1 MKKFIALM
9 LASLMVIGMLAG
21 CSHQESPKSND
32 SVDQNTPTDK
42 NTSPDADAE
51 VQEDPVEI
59 VWFIRND
66 EPQHYDE
73 VMAAVNEKLLAE
85 KNMTLD
91 LRFIS
96 PGDYETK
103 MQMAMAG
110 GDDWDLCFTSHWS
123 NSYVNAAGKGAY
135 LELTPEMLAENA
147 PNVMKVMPEQFW
159 DGVKVNGGIYGLIN
173 YQIMYSQAAF
183 MFLKEVVDELKIDVT
198 TIDNWD
204 ALNEA
209 LGQIAEAYPDRY
221 ATRGG
226 GPTQPELL
234 LQETPL
240 SLVMGLPF
248 LMFDTKTQKIDNNKF
263 FEEIE
268 PTLASFKLWKDEGY
282 VPADAA
288 TLKDE
293 NTLLKSGQII
303 TRYQA
308 NKPGVEASLKLTL
321 GLDYVVVPMGGSVVS
336 TNSVQSTITA
346 VNINSK
352 HPEKAVQLYDYIFS
366 NPEIANMLFYGLE
379 GLDYEMVD
387 GYVQTKEDCWKAPQ
401 WQLGNQF
408 NAYLTV
414 GSVDGVWE
422 ETMKLNAE
430 ADLDPLFGFV
440 PDRSAIETELAS
452 CEAVWGEY
460 KDILYYGLQDY
471 TTVIP
476 EMMAKLEVA
485 GLKTVTEELQSQIDA
500 YLASK

>member
-1 MKKFIALM
+1 MKKLIALL
-9 LASLMVIGMLAG
+9 LALLMVFGMLAG
-21 CSHQESPKSND
+21 CASQESVQPND
-32 SVDQNTPTDK
+32 NKEQTTTTDE
-42 NTSPDADAE
+42 SADKDSESAE
-51 VQEDPVEI
+51 EPVEI
-59 VWFIRND
+59 IWLIRND

-85 KNMTLD
+85 LNMTLD
-91 LRFIS
+91 LRFIA

-110 GDDWDLCFTSHWS
+110 GDDWDLCFTSHWC
-123 NSYVNAAGKGAY
+123 NNYVNAAGKGAY

-147 PNVMKVMPEQFW
+147 PNLMETMPEQFW
-159 DGVKVNGGIYGLIN
+159 DGIKVNDGIYGMIN
-173 YQIMYSQAAF
+173 YQIMYSQAGF
-183 MFLKEVVDELKIDVT
+183 MIMKDVVDEQGIDVS

-204 ALNEA
+204 TLNEV

-221 ATRGG
+221 ATRGAG
-226 GPTQPELL
+226 VSQPELF

-240 SLVMGLPF
+240 SLVMSLPF
-248 LMFDTKTQKIDNNKF
+248 LMYDTETQKIDNNKF

-268 PTLASFKLWKDEGY
+268 PALASFKLWKDEGY

-303 TRYQA
+303 SRYQA
-308 NKPGVEASLKLTL
+308 NKPGVEAALKATY
-321 GLDYVVVPMGGSVVS
+321 GVDYVVVPMGGSVVN
-336 TNSVQSTITA
+336 TNAVQSTITA
-346 VNINSK
+346 VNINSE
-352 HPEKAVQLYDYIFS
+352 HPEKAIQLYDYIFG

-379 GLDYEMVD
+379 GLDYELVD
-387 GYVQTKEDCWKAPQ
+387 GRVQKLDGCWTAPA

-408 NAYLTV
+408 NAMLTV
-414 GSVDGVWE
+414 NDVDGVWE

-430 ADLDPLFGFV
+430 ADLDPLFGFA
-440 PDRSAIETELAS
+440 PDRTAIETELAS

-476 EMMAKLEVA
+476 EMMEKLEIA
-485 GLKTVTEELQSQIDA
+485 GLAKVTEELQSQIDA
-500 YLASK
+500 WLASK